1 MAKTISGTLNEFRFI
16 GSYSPETG
24 TFTVTVPEDI
34 NDFVFDIDDA
44 GVCYVTTNQ
53 DFEYDEATGA
63 FYLIKEDD

>member
-16 GSYSPETG
+16 GSYSPETR

-34 NDFVFDIDDA
+34 DDFEFEIDNA
-44 GVCYVTTNQ
+44 GICYVTTNQ
-53 DFEYDEATGA
+53 DFEYDSITGA